1 MKICAICH
9 QDCSDTPRF
18 KTDLGEYVH
27 QSCYEEQSTLG
38 NELSDVPVQSND
50 TDKLGWDWFHYCL
63 HCNRPWEFEKL
74 EVRQRWVREAVNPHD
89 HTGTTRYHK
98 VLKDFYHCKKCGTEA
113 RSGDHGMGKLAD
125 FLFPLLLF
133 TLGCQI
139 FLFSH
144 FLGYDLRSEDD
155 LTRNSW
161 SFVLVLFSI
170 IWATQRFVIA
180 PKFNKQLM
188 EIHAE
193 WVRQYGID
201 PKNWPNTYEK

>member
-1 MKICAICH
+1 MKTCNICH
-9 QDCSDTPRF
+9 QDCFESPRF

-27 QSCYEEQSTLG
+27 QSCYEEQATLG
-38 NELSDVPVQSND
+38 NELSDVPVQSKD

-63 HCNRPWEFEKL
+63 PCNRPWEFEKL
-74 EVRQRWVREAVNPHD
+74 EVRQRWVRERVYSQSQE
-89 HTGTTRYHK
+89 GTKRYRK
-98 VLKDFYHCKKCGTEA
+98 VLKDFYHCKQCGTEA

-144 FLGYDLRSEDD
+144 FLGYDLRSEDN

-201 PKNWPNTYEK
+201 PKNWPNS